1 MSTRHSRHPMR
12 VFGSSSVHA
21 FQRSAIALAITAA
34 LLSAPVCAQEA
45 TTTTTEANTAS
56 DPNTAT
62 DAKKKSATE
71 VEAVVVTGI
80 RGSVY
85 RAQDI
90 KRDSDTF
97 VDSVTALDIGAL
109 PDRSVT
115 ETLSRIPGVTID
127 HFLSVGDPEHFS
139 AEGSGVQVRG
149 LTQVRSEL
157 NGRDSFSAS
166 GGRALSFQDVP
177 SELMAG
183 VDVYKNQKADM
194 IEGGV
199 GGSVDLRTF
208 MPFDFDGQ
216 RISASLSE
224 NYGDFAEEYKP
235 TVSALYSNTW
245 DTSVGKVGLL
255 VDITHS
261 ELATRTDGMF
271 VRPFFRNDNNDL
283 DGDGTND
290 ELWLPRGA
298 DWRTLEYER
307 ERDGAYVALQWK
319 PSDDVE
325 LYATAFQSKYDELW
339 NEDAI
344 FVSNDPLQV
353 SLDTSQ
359 PYELDGDVFR
369 SGRLTQPGGV
379 PMGTD
384 IRASHRESKTTDYS
398 FGLKWKLSEATQLST
413 DFQYIKATTKSLDST
428 VSLGVN
434 VPYVDVTLNGNGV
447 PSIGVDEQ
455 FTANPANYYWGF
467 TMDHR
472 DDNEADQI
480 AWRADLKHSFDGGF
494 VRAVK
499 FGVRLTDRGATSID
513 TGYDWQPV
521 FQPWMQWWALPG
533 GQPLPGLDLNDTVNS
548 SLVHLN
554 TFDNFYR
561 GDAST
566 PGSFFAPVLGTAL
579 GFPNSYQDIHGA
591 ASPYYLCC
599 YGQITPRSVQDP
611 QWRNVQ
617 NEKTTGAYAMLD
629 FSVDDLRLDGNVGVR
644 AVRTEN
650 SAQGFLVYPN
660 QAFAPY
666 LGAGESEPITAKNS
680 YTDVLPSMNVR
691 WEFADNLILRFAA
704 SKAIARPNFSDMQA
718 YQILNAGINEN
729 NMVGGESC
737 ADIRDGVDPNDP
749 SDDPTVMPAGC
760 LDLTGSSYDNPYLK
774 PMKANQFD
782 LSLEWY
788 FDPDKGGMAWV
799 NLFRKDVKDYFRRQS
814 QLVSYPGVDGNQYD
828 YLISRPVNVGTAR
841 IQGAEIGWTQFF
853 DFLPAP
859 FDGFGMSANYTYI
872 DSSTNVPNN
881 LDTQPVDTDGST
893 FGDLPADGLSKNSYN
908 VAAFYEKGPWQ
919 IRLAY
924 NWRSEYLLSIGPNGY
939 NGGDGGIA
947 WKLPVYSDA
956 YGQLDGSI
964 FYKFNDHIQLGL
976 EMNNLNNAEQRTI
989 MDQNGAGRRVTSW
1002 YVNDT
1007 RYAATLRLTF

>member
-1 MSTRHSRHPMR
+1 M
-12 VFGSSSVHA
+12 
-21 FQRSAIALAITAA
+21 
-34 LLSAPVCAQEA
+34 LSAPAYAQQAAPSEEEGEKA
-45 TTTTTEANTAS
+45 TTELQT
-56 DPNTAT
+56 
-62 DAKKKSATE
+62 
-71 VEAVVVTGI
+71 VVVTGI

-109 PDRSVT
+109 PDRSIT

-127 HFLSVGDPEHFS
+127 RFLSVGDPEHFS
-139 AEGSGVQVRG
+139 AEGGGVQVRG

-166 GGRALSFQDVP
+166 GGRALSFADVP
-177 SELMAG
+177 AELMAG

-194 IEGGV
+194 IEGGL

-216 RISASLSE
+216 RISGSLSG
-224 NYGDFAEEYKP
+224 NYGDFSEKWKP
-235 TVSALYSNTW
+235 TASALYSNTW
-245 DTSVGKVGLL
+245 DTGAGKVGLL

-271 VRPFFRNDNNDL
+271 VRPFFNNSNTDL
-283 DGDGTND
+283 NGDGTN
-290 ELWLPRGA
+290 ENLWLPRGA

-307 ERDGAYVALQWK
+307 ERQGAYVALQWR

-325 LYATAFQSKYDELW
+325 LYATAFQSRYDELW

-344 FVSNDPLQV
+344 FVSNDPLAV
-353 SLDTSQ
+353 GLDTSQ
-359 PYELDGDVFR
+359 PYELDGNVFR

-384 IRASHRESKTTDYS
+384 IRASHRKSKTTDFS
-398 FGLKWKLSEATQLST
+398 LGLKWSLSEATELTT
-413 DFQYIKATTKSLDST
+413 DFQYIKATTNVLDST

-434 VPYVDVTLNGNGV
+434 VPYIDVDLRGGR

-455 FTANPANYYWGF
+455 FTGNPNNYYWGF

-472 DDNEADQI
+472 DDNEAEQLT
-480 AWRADLKHSFDGGF
+480 WRADLKHSFDNGF
-494 VRAVK
+494 IKAVK
-499 FGVRLTDRGATSID
+499 FGVRVTERDATSID
-513 TGYDWQPV
+513 TGYNWKPV
-521 FQPWMQWWALPG
+521 FQTWMQGWALTNGMP
-533 GQPLPGLDLNDTVNS
+533 PLDLNSEINS

-554 TFDNFYR
+554 TFNNFYR
-561 GDAST
+561 GDANT
-566 PGSFFAPVLGTAL
+566 PGGFYAPVLATAL
-579 GFPNSYQDIHGA
+579 GFPGSYQAIHDA
-591 ASPYYLCC
+591 AAPYYACC
-599 YGQITPRSVQDP
+599 ISYS
-611 QWRNVQ
+611 
-617 NEKTTGAYAMLD
+617 TTELDEQHTNIQSETTRGAYAMLNFGLD
-629 FSVDDLRLDGNVGVR
+629 NARLDGNIGVR
-644 AVRTEN
+644 VVRTEN
-650 SAQGFLVYPN
+650 AASGYLIYPN
-660 QAFAPY
+660 VAYAPY
-666 LGAGESEPITAKNS
+666 LGAGESEPVKASNS
-680 YTDVLPSMNVR
+680 YTDVLPSLNMR
-691 WEFADNLILRFAA
+691 WEPIDNVILRFAA
-704 SKAIARPNFSDMQA
+704 SKAIARPAFSDMQA
-718 YQILNAGINEN
+718 YQVLNASPKTGIEQP
-729 NMVGGESC
+729 G
-737 ADIRDGVDPNDP
+737 P
-749 SDDPTVMPAGC
+749 DDPIQTLPVTD
-760 LDLTGSSYDNPYLK
+760 LDLTGSSYDNPYLE

-799 NLFRKDVKDYFRRQS
+799 NFFRKDIKDYFRRQS
-814 QLVSYPGVDGNQYD
+814 QFVTYPGADGNEYE
-828 YLISRPVNVGTAR
+828 YLITRPVNVGTAR
-841 IQGAEIGWTQFF
+841 VQGAEIGWTQFF

-872 DSSTNVPNN
+872 DSSTKVPNN

-956 YGQLDGSI
+956 FGQLDGSI
-964 FYKFNDHIQLGL
+964 FYKFNDKISLGL
-976 EMNNLNNAEQRTI
+976 EVNNINNAEQRTI

-1002 YVNDT
+1002 YVNDR
-1007 RYAATLRLTF
+1007 RYAATLRVTF

>member
-1 MSTRHSRHPMR
+1 MSTRQSRTPASR
-12 VFGSSSVHA
+12 VTGRTNFRRL
-21 FQRSAIALAITAA
+21 QRSAIALSIAA
-34 LLSAPVCAQEA
+34 LLSANAYAQESQA
-45 TTTTTEANTAS
+45 APEGADEKKEAV
-56 DPNTAT
+56 DL
-62 DAKKKSATE
+62 D
-71 VEAVVVTGI
+71 AVVVTGI
-80 RGSVY
+80 RGSIY
-85 RAQDI
+85 KAQDI

-139 AEGSGVQVRG
+139 AEGNGVQVRG

-166 GGRALSFQDVP
+166 GGRNLSFQDVP

-216 RISASLSE
+216 RISGSVSE
-224 NYGDFAEEYKP
+224 NYGDFVKKYKP
-235 TVSALYSNTW
+235 SASALYSNTW
-245 DTSVGKVGLL
+245 DTSVGKVGFL
-255 VDITHS
+255 VDLAHS
-261 ELATRTDGMF
+261 ELSTRTDGLF
-271 VRPFFRNDNNDL
+271 VRPFFKNDNNDL
-283 DGDGTND
+283 NNDGVNE

-307 ERDGAYVALQWK
+307 KRDGAYMALQWR
-319 PSDDVE
+319 PSDIVE
-325 LYATAFQSKYDELW
+325 LYATAFQSKYEELW

-353 SLDTSQ
+353 TLDASQ

-384 IRASHRESKTTDYS
+384 IRASKRKSKTTDFS
-398 FGLKWKLSEATQLST
+398 FGLKWSLSDNTELTT
-413 DFQYIKATTKSLDST
+413 DFQYIKATTKGLDST

-434 VPYVDVTLNGNGV
+434 VPYIDVTLGGL

-455 FTANPANYYWGF
+455 FTGNPDNYYWGF
-467 TMDHR
+467 TMDHQ
-472 DDNEADQI
+472 DDNEAKEM
-480 AWRADLKHSFDGGF
+480 AWRADLKHSFDSGF
-494 VRAVK
+494 VKSVK
-499 FGVRLTDRGATSID
+499 FGVRLTDRDATSID
-513 TGYDWQPV
+513 TGYNWKPV
-521 FQPWMQWWALPG
+521 FQTWMQGWALPAG
-533 GQPLPGLDLNDTVNS
+533 AMPSLDLNGTVNS

-561 GDAST
+561 GDANT
-566 PGSFFAPVLGTAL
+566 PGGFYAPVLATAL
-579 GFPNSYQDIHGA
+579 GFPGSYQAIHDA
-591 ASPYYLCC
+591 AAPYYNCC
-599 YGQITPRSVQDP
+599 IGYAQTELDDVHT
-611 QWRNVQ
+611 NVQ
-617 NEKTTGAYAMLD
+617 SETTEAAYLMVNFGLD
-629 FSVDDLRLDGNVGVR
+629 NARLDGNVGVR
-644 AVRTEN
+644 VVRTEN
-650 SAQGFLVYPN
+650 AARGFLIYPN
-660 QAFAPY
+660 AAYAPY
-666 LGAGESEPITAKNS
+666 LGTGQSEPMTAENS
-680 YTDVLPSMNVR
+680 YTDVLPSLNLR

-718 YQILNAGINEN
+718 YQVLN
-729 NMVGGESC
+729 V
-737 ADIRDGVDPNDP
+737 DVRDGVTPPADGSPLPP
-749 SDDPTVMPAGC
+749 SD
-760 LDLTGSSYDNPYLK
+760 LELTGSSFDNPYLE

-788 FDPDKGGMAWV
+788 FDPDRGGMAWI
-799 NLFRKDVKDYFRRQS
+799 NLFHKDVKDYFRRQT
-814 QLVSYPGVDGNQYD
+814 QLVAFPGVDGNDYD
-828 YLISRPVNVGTAR
+828 YLITRPVNVGTAR
-841 IQGAEIGWTQFF
+841 IQGAEIGWNQFF

-872 DSSTNVPNN
+872 DSSTKVPNN
-881 LDTQPVDTDGST
+881 LDTQPVDTDGSV

-939 NGGDGGIA
+939 NGGDGGIP

-964 FYKFNDHIQLGL
+964 FYKFNDHVQLGL

-1007 RYAATLRLTF
+1007 RYAATLRVTF

>member
-1 MSTRHSRHPMR
+1 MSTL
-12 VFGSSSVHA
+12 
-21 FQRSAIALAITAA
+21 QRRPAAAVRAVRSDGRKLQPTVLALGIAMMLAAPAYAQDTAPA
-34 LLSAPVCAQEA
+34 TQQE
-45 TTTTTEANTAS
+45 EA
-56 DPNTAT
+56 
-62 DAKKKSATE
+62 ATE
-71 VEAVVVTGI
+71 LDAVVVTGI

-85 RAQDI
+85 KAQDI
-90 KRDSDTF
+90 KRDADTF

-109 PDRSVT
+109 PDRSIT

-127 HFLSVGDPEHFS
+127 RFLSVGDPEHFS
-139 AEGSGVQVRG
+139 AEGGGVQVRG

-166 GGRALSFQDVP
+166 GGRSLSFQDVP

-194 IEGGV
+194 IEGGL

-208 MPFDFDGQ
+208 MPFDFEGQ
-216 RISASLSE
+216 RISASLSG

-245 DTSVGKVGLL
+245 DTAIGKVGFL

-271 VRPFFRNDNNDL
+271 VRPFFKNDNNDL
-283 DGDGTND
+283 NNDGTNE

-307 ERDGAYVALQWK
+307 ERQGAYLALQWR

-325 LYATAFQSKYDELW
+325 LYATAFQSRYDELW

-353 SLDTSQ
+353 ALDTSQ

-369 SGRLTQPGGV
+369 SGRLTQAGGV

-384 IRASHRESKTTDYS
+384 IRASHRDSKTTDFS
-398 FGLKWKLSEATQLST
+398 LGLKWSLGEGTELTT

-428 VSLGVN
+428 VALGVN
-434 VPYVDVTLNGNGV
+434 VPYIDVDLRAGL

-455 FTANPANYYWGF
+455 FTGNPDNYYWGF
-467 TMDHR
+467 TMDHQ
-472 DDNEADQI
+472 DDNEADEL

-494 VRAVK
+494 FK
-499 FGVRLTDRGATSID
+499 SIKGGVRITERNATSID
-513 TGYDWQPV
+513 TGYNWHAL
-521 FQPWMQWWALPG
+521 FATWMGLPS
-533 GQPLPGLDLNDTVNS
+533 LPGLDLNGQVNS
-548 SLVHLN
+548 DLTHFN
-554 TFDNFYR
+554 EFQNFYR
-561 GDAST
+561 GDANT
-566 PGSFFAPVLGTAL
+566 PGGFYAPLLSTAL
-579 GFPNSYQDIHGA
+579 GFPASYVAQHDA
-591 ASPYYLCC
+591 AVANGSTWTWYSPTVIGPQHTNKQSESTEAAYLMVNF
-599 YGQITPRSVQDP
+599 G
-611 QWRNVQ
+611 
-617 NEKTTGAYAMLD
+617 LD
-629 FSVDDLRLDGNVGVR
+629 DVLFDGNIGVR
-644 AVRTEN
+644 VVRTEN
-650 SAQGFLVYPN
+650 AASGYLIYPN
-660 QAFAPY
+660 YQYAPY
-666 LGAGESEPITAKNS
+666 LGAGEFEPITAENS
-680 YTDVLPSMNVR
+680 YTDVLPSLNLR
-691 WEFADNLILRFAA
+691 WEPVENLILRFAA

-718 YQILNAGINEN
+718 YQVLNA
-729 NMVGGESC
+729 S
-737 ADIRDGVDPNDP
+737 ARDGITPNPGDTLTP
-749 SDDPTVMPAGC
+749 DD
-760 LDLTGSSYDNPYLK
+760 LNLTGSSFDNPYLE

-788 FDPDKGGMAWV
+788 FAPDKGGMAWI
-799 NLFRKDVKDYFRRQS
+799 NFFHKDVKDYFRRQT
-814 QLVSYPGVDGNQYD
+814 QLVAYPGADGNEYE
-828 YLISRPVNVGTAR
+828 YLITRPVNVGTAR
-841 IQGAEIGWTQFF
+841 IQGAEIGWNQFF
-853 DFLPAP
+853 DFLPGP
-859 FDGFGMSANYTYI
+859 FDGLGMSANYTYI
-872 DSSTNVPNN
+872 DSSTKVPNN

-893 FGDLPADGLSKNSYN
+893 FGALPADGLSKNSYN

-919 IRLAY
+919 VRLAY

-964 FYKFNDHIQLGL
+964 FYRFNDHVQIGL

-1002 YVNDT
+1002 YVNDR
-1007 RYAATLRLTF
+1007 RYAATIRFTF

>member
-1 MSTRHSRHPMR
+1 MSTRQSRRAAVDRAGRIDRKLQPT
-12 VFGSSSVHA
+12 
-21 FQRSAIALAITAA
+21 ALALGIT
-34 LLSAPVCAQEA
+34 LMLSAPAYAQQVASPEQEA
-45 TTTTTEANTAS
+45 APAVDAQSVASPKQVTAAQPTPSPKTE
-56 DPNTAT
+56 DE
-62 DAKKKSATE
+62 KVTE
-71 VEAVVVTGI
+71 VENVVVTGI

-166 GGRALSFQDVP
+166 GGRSLSFQDVP
-177 SELMAG
+177 SELMSG

-194 IEGGV
+194 IEGGL
-199 GGSVDLRTF
+199 GGTVDLRTF
-208 MPFDFDGQ
+208 KPFDFPGQ
-216 RISASLSE
+216 KIGFTLSE
-224 NYGDFAEEYKP
+224 NYGDFVEKYKP
-235 TVSALYSNTW
+235 SASALYSNTW
-245 DTSVGKVGLL
+245 DTSDGKFGIL
-255 VDITHS
+255 VDIAHS
-261 ELATRTDGMF
+261 ELSTRTDGLF
-271 VRPFFRNDNNDL
+271 VRPFFKNDNNDL
-283 DGDGTND
+283 NGDGVNE

-307 ERDGAYVALQWK
+307 KRDGAYIALQWK
-319 PSDDVE
+319 PSDDLE
-325 LYATAFQSKYDELW
+325 LYATGFQSKYDELW

-353 SLDTSQ
+353 ALDASQ
-359 PYELDGDVFR
+359 PYELAGNVFR
-369 SGRLTQPGGV
+369 SGRLTQDGGV

-384 IRASHRESKTTDYS
+384 IRASHRKSKTTDFS
-398 FGLKWKLSEATQLST
+398 FGLKWVLNDSTELST
-413 DFQYIKATTKSLDST
+413 DMQYIKATTKSLDST

-434 VPYVDVTLNGNGV
+434 VPYIDVNLSGR
-447 PSIGVDEQ
+447 PSIGVDGQ
-455 FTANPANYYWGF
+455 FTGNPDNYYWGF
-467 TMDHR
+467 TMDHQ
-472 DDNEADQI
+472 DDNEAKEL
-480 AWRADLKHSFDGGF
+480 AWRTDLTHSFDSGF
-494 VRAVK
+494 FRSFK
-499 FGVRLTDRGATSID
+499 LGVRLTDRDATSID
-513 TGYDWQPV
+513 TGYNWKPV
-521 FQPWMQWWALPG
+521 FQTWMRWWALPG
-533 GQPLPGLDLNDTVNS
+533 TGPMPPLDLNSTVNS

-561 GDAST
+561 GDANT
-566 PGSFFAPVLGTAL
+566 PGGFYAPVLGTAL
-579 GFPNSYQDIHGA
+579 GYPGSYQAIHDA
-591 ASPYYLCC
+591 ADPYYTCC
-599 YGQITPRSVQDP
+599 YAGTYSPTVLDDLHT
-611 QWRNVQ
+611 NVQ
-617 NEKTTGAYAMLD
+617 SEQTRAGYAMVN
-629 FSVDDLRLDGNVGVR
+629 FAVDDARFDGNVGVR
-644 AVRTEN
+644 VVRTEN
-650 SAQGFLVYPN
+650 SADGFLIYPN
-660 QAFAPY
+660 VPYAPY
-666 LGAGESEPITAKNS
+666 LGAGETQPITAKNS
-680 YTDVLPSMNVR
+680 YTDVLPSTNLR

-704 SKAIARPNFSDMQA
+704 SKAIARPAFSDMQA
-718 YQILNAGINEN
+718 YQVLNADVKSGITPPT
-729 NMVGGESC
+729 
-737 ADIRDGVDPNDP
+737 DGSALPVTDLN
-749 SDDPTVMPAGC
+749 
-760 LDLTGSSYDNPYLK
+760 LTGSSYDNPYLT
-774 PMKANQFD
+774 PMKADQFD

-788 FDPDKGGMAWV
+788 FDPDKGGMAWI
-799 NLFRKDVKDYFRRQS
+799 NLFHKDIKDYFRRQS
-814 QLVSYPGVDGNQYD
+814 QLVSFPGVDGNSYD
-828 YLISRPVNVGTAR
+828 YLITRPVNVGTAR
-841 IQGAEIGWTQFF
+841 IQGAELGWNQFF

-859 FDGFGMSANYTYI
+859 FDGLGISANYTYI
-872 DSSTNVPNN
+872 DSSTSVPNN
-881 LDTQPVDTDGST
+881 LDTQPIDTDGSQ

-964 FYKFNDHIQLGL
+964 FYRFNDNIQLGL

-989 MDQNGAGRRVTSW
+989 MDQNRAGRRVTSW

-1007 RYAATLRLTF
+1007 RYAATLRVTF